1 MTLWKL
7 GVENK
12 GGMMEKRGDL
22 YTDLKRAMFL
32 YMLGASL
39 IALSAVTII
48 FTS

>member
-1 MTLWKL
+1 MTLWEP
-7 GVENK
+7 GVEMK

-39 IALSAVTII
+39 IVLSALTII
-48 FTS
+48 ITS

>member
-1 MTLWKL
+1 
-7 GVENK
+7 
-12 GGMMEKRGDL
+12 MEKRGSL

-39 IALSAVTII
+39 IVLSAVTLI